1 MPNLRAHTWPI
12 IGRGSAQA
20 SVTER
25 PVALPP
31 VTARS
36 VMERIER
43 VEFLRKQIDRFLK
56 LAEGTP
62 DPAVSAE
69 LRKMANE
76 YREMMDGHG
85 SADGQ
90 AEAAPPK

>member
-1 MPNLRAHTWPI
+1 
-12 IGRGSAQA
+12 
-20 SVTER
+20 
-25 PVALPP
+25 
-31 VTARS
+31 
-36 VMERIER
+36 MERIER

-85 SADGQ
+85 SADGK
-90 AEAAPPK
+90 PKPHRQNREKFFFFKLRHYPRITG